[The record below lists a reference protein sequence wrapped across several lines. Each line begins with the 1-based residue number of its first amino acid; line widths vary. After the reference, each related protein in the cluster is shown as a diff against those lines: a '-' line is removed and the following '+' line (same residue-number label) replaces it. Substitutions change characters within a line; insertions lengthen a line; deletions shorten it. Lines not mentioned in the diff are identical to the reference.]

1 MREQQGPEFPEPDR
15 CEFCGQTF
23 EPFWGPFWYGGFW
36 LCEGCYDD
44 YSQAAM
50 SEPVPD
56 PEQSGG
62 NHDRA

>member
-1 MREQQGPEFPEPDR
+1 MTEQQGPEFPEPDR

-44 YSQAAM
+44 YSHERLRPLLIHTQAEGT
-50 SEPVPD
+50 SN
-56 PEQSGG
+56 G
-62 NHDRA
+62 